1 MAARGHSENGRT
13 PSRSANQD
21 RYDDLARQ
29 NREGHRQV
37 ERSLK
42 EAERIASGGR
52 RERPS
57 RSPA

>member
-1 MAARGHSENGRT
+1 MTVGGNRNNGHN
-13 PSRSANQD
+13 PSRSANQE

-42 EAERIASGGR
+42 EAERIANGSSRQR
-52 RERPS
+52 RTPS
-57 RSPA
+57 SV